1 LTKTVSNESLLK
13 AENVLNLNRTINS
26 VQSGVA
32 KEMDRESEY
41 IEIGKISDDVYSK
54 LEDLLYIIQGLV
66 FMDNDSMITVN
77 KPISFDLKS
86 ETELL
91 AEFTAS
97 QKGQPAAIRYEAY
110 RNYMDRRFSSDAVAR
125 QIADICAMYTSIYLY
140 TPDEI
145 QVMIGTGSITQE
157 DAVKATFV
165 FDAVTTL
172 YYSENYDIM
181 TNDFNAINNELDR
194 ILAPKLE
201 SAQSVILP
209 EQQSFEEQNPPE

>member
-1 LTKTVSNESLLK
+1 
-13 AENVLNLNRTINS
+13 
-26 VQSGVA
+26 
-32 KEMDRESEY
+32 
-41 IEIGKISDDVYSK
+41 
-54 LEDLLYIIQGLV
+54 
-66 FMDNDSMITVN
+66 
-77 KPISFDLKS
+77 
-86 ETELL
+86 
-91 AEFTAS
+91 
-97 QKGQPAAIRYEAY
+97 
-110 RNYMDRRFSSDAVAR
+110 
-125 QIADICAMYTSIYLY
+125 
-140 TPDEI
+140 
-145 QVMIGTGSITQE
+145 MIGTGSITQE